1 MRKRIFLL
9 LTLAAICFLGA
20 CQIRTV
26 DEMYQVPKR
35 PESYNDLQRVME
47 ASMSGMD
54 YSAPKTGDNRQT
66 VQMADLDG
74 DGIREYLLFT
84 KSNGDKPLQILIFSQ
99 KDDSVVLTDTIACSG
114 TSFDL
119 VEYAQMDGSGGVE
132 IIVGCQLSQ
141 QVTRSVSVYS
151 FKGST
156 TEKIMSANYIKF
168 LTCDLDGDSHM
179 ELVVFSPSSEE
190 EAYTVA
196 ERYYFSNGNIA
207 CSSKVKTSAPTAN
220 LKRIT
225 AGVLHGGVP
234 GIFVASVVDANNV
247 ISDVLTLVN
256 GQFKNVAAKSTQG
269 LSNSHIFAD
278 DIEDDGEL
286 ELPYLIP
293 MHILMKQFIA
303 VIEMQPTK

>member
-1 MRKRIFLL
+1 
-9 LTLAAICFLGA
+9 
-20 CQIRTV
+20 
-26 DEMYQVPKR
+26 
-35 PESYNDLQRVME
+35 
-47 ASMSGMD
+47 
-54 YSAPKTGDNRQT
+54 
-66 VQMADLDG
+66 
-74 DGIREYLLFT
+74 
-84 KSNGDKPLQILIFSQ
+84 
-99 KDDSVVLTDTIACSG
+99 
-114 TSFDL
+114 
-119 VEYAQMDGSGGVE
+119 
-132 IIVGCQLSQ
+132 
-141 QVTRSVSVYS
+141 
-151 FKGST
+151 
-156 TEKIMSANYIKF
+156 MSANYIKF

-207 CSSKVKTSAPTAN
+207 CSSKVKMSAPTAN

-293 MHILMKQFIA
+293 MRPVEQGDLVDTQYLIRWYSVDQRGREADKMYTYHDTSGGWYIKLDPAWANKISVCQKGDEFEFYLWDEDNHSAQKIFSIFAFTGQNREEQA
-303 VIEMQPTK
+303 VQDNRFTVYKNDSVIYAARLEVASGALCITQNDLIETFRLIQKDWKAGEI